1 MLQGYVFNS
10 FLTVHLYTL
19 KKKKTPQL
27 LSPRVEI
34 RYLIEWREWKSLT
47 FRYGDYLKI
56 FL

>member
-19 KKKKTPQL
+19 KKKTPQL